1 MAGWL
6 LIAGL
11 LTGCRKFT
19 GEPEALFE
27 RVDSDY
33 SGVHFQNTI
42 TESDTLS
49 VLNFDY
55 IYNGGGV
62 AIGDLNNDSLPD
74 LFFTGNQVSCRL
86 YLNKGNLQFEDVTRQ
101 AGLETSLWAE
111 GATMAD
117 VNHDGYLDIYVSTSS
132 RHADKPA
139 SNLLFIN
146 QGKMPSG
153 KPVFAE
159 RASQYGI
166 ADASYSTQAA
176 FFDYDRDGDLDLYLL
191 NNTTGEIN
199 KNTTRVKRMH
209 GEAPSTDK
217 LYRNDGHTFTDVSR
231 EAGIQTEG
239 YGLGLALSDLDGDGW
254 TDVYT
259 ANDFLS
265 NDLLHLNDGKGGF
278 KNQIAHMLKHQSYNG
293 MGIDIADINND
304 GWPDIIELD
313 MLPETNRRQKLMF
326 GSMNYDRFKLNLR
339 MGYEPQYVRNTL
351 QLNNGRRPA
360 LADSD
365 GKSKGALPSFSEIG
379 QLAGVHSTDWSWSAL
394 LADYDNDGFRDLL
407 ITNGYGKDIT
417 DQDYTVYSRAVSQF
431 GTEQNIRMRLREGLE
446 KIHEVKLRNYLFKN
460 NGGDLTF
467 SDQSE
472 AWGMREL
479 TISNGAAYADL
490 DRDGDLDLVINNLN
504 QEASLYRN
512 NEEKLLKNNY
522 LQLRLVGDSLN
533 TQGIGAKICLSYGGK
548 KQYYE
553 HHTTRGYKSSVEPIA
568 HFGLARVKVLD
579 SLEITWPDGKYQL
592 LTQVPVNRRMSLYH
606 KKASLL
612 KSGPSF
618 PGTAPLFRQIQE
630 VSVQYRHQEKA
641 YSDFRVQPLIPFKHS
656 QNGPGIAVADVNG
669 DGREDFYVGGASE
682 HPGTL
687 FYQRSNGQFRRVAL
701 PKAHAYEEDLGV
713 LFFDADQDQDP
724 DLYVV
729 SGSSEFPL
737 GSRYYQDRLYRN
749 DGKGNFTLDPKA
761 LPAINASGSCVVA
774 ADFDRDGDLD
784 LFVGGRISP
793 GQYPLP
799 PRSYLLQNDGGTFR
813 DVTATV
819 CPELAK
825 TGMVTAG
832 LWTDFDND
840 GQVDLIV
847 TGEWMPIR
855 FYRNES
861 GKLKPWDA
869 DAGKALAVSS
879 PKERDSSVP
888 SGQFSESASSPSRP
902 QGNSPFGVVRH
913 FGKGAP
919 SLRHSS
925 GWWNSLAGGDFDND
939 GDLDY
944 IAGNLGLNSKFKAS
958 VTQPVSLFAKD
969 VDRNGSLDPI
979 LSYYIQGKNH
989 PAHPRDDMID
999 QIVSLRGRFPR
1010 YADYAKSGFEQVFTE
1025 EELKGSYVLKA
1036 SLMQSCYLEN
1046 LGRGKFRIKPLP
1058 VQAQWAPTFGQLV
1071 QDFDGDGNLDVLLTG
1086 NSYASEILTGWYDAS
1101 VGLYLRGDGKGN
1113 FLPLRASESG
1123 FFVDADAKGLAQ
1135 LPRRDGTSWILSA
1148 GNGDSLKVFAARAVS
1163 RWLAAAPTDAYAEVW
1178 LKDGRKRREELYY
1191 GSGYLSQSARGLW
1204 ISSQVARVVMY
1215 EGKGKAREVWKER
1228 PYAGKQPRF

>member
-1 MAGWL
+1 MHIRVGFLFFAGWL
-6 LIAGL
+6 LVTGL
-11 LTGCRKFT
+11 LSGCRKWA
-19 GEPEALFE
+19 GESEALFE
-27 RVDSDY
+27 KVDSDH
-33 SGVHFQNTI
+33 SGVRFQNSI

-74 LFFTGNQVSCRL
+74 IFFTGNQVSCRL
-86 YLNKGNLQFEDVTRQ
+86 YLNKGNLQFEDVTRE

-111 GATMAD
+111 GVTMAD
-117 VNHDGYLDIYVSTSS
+117 INHDGYLDIYVSTSS
-132 RHADKPA
+132 RYTAKPA
-139 SNLLFIN
+139 PNLLFIN
-146 QGKMPSG
+146 QGKTTSG
-153 KPVFAE
+153 KPTFAE
-159 RASQYGI
+159 KAREYGI
-166 ADASYSTQAA
+166 ADVAYSTQAA

-191 NNTTGEIN
+191 NNAGETN
-199 KNTTRVKRMH
+199 KNTTRAKRIQ

-217 LYRNDGHTFTDVSR
+217 MYRNDGHTFTDVSQ

-239 YGLGLALSDLDGDGW
+239 YGLGLALGDLNGDGW

-259 ANDFLS
+259 ANDFLT
-265 NDLLHLNDGKGGF
+265 NDLLYLNNGKGGF
-278 KNQIAHMLKHQSYNG
+278 RNQIARLLKHQSYNG

-304 GWPDIIELD
+304 GWLDIIELD

-351 QLNNGRRPA
+351 QLNNGLRPV
-360 LADSD
+360 LADP
-365 GKSKGALPSFSEIG
+365 AANPRHPLPSFSEIG

-407 ITNGYGKDIT
+407 ITNGYGKDVT

-446 KIHEVKLRNYLFKN
+446 QIHEVKLRNYLFKN
-460 NGGDLTF
+460 NGGDMTF

-472 AWGMREL
+472 AWGMRDL

-504 QEASLYRN
+504 QEASIYRN
-512 NEEKLLKNNY
+512 NGEKLLKNNY
-522 LQLRLVGDSLN
+522 LQVQLVGDSLN
-533 TQGIGAKICLSYGGK
+533 TQGIGAKIRLAYGGK
-548 KQYYE
+548 HQYYE
-553 HHTTRGYKSSVEPIA
+553 HHTTRGYKSSMEPIA
-568 HFGLARVKVLD
+568 HFGLGWVTMLD
-579 SLEITWPDGKYQL
+579 SLEITWPDGRYEL
-592 LTQVPVNRRMSLYH
+592 LTQVPVNRRLSLYH
-606 KKASLL
+606 KKAAASQ
-612 KSGPSF
+612 
-618 PGTAPLFRQIQE
+618 PGKPPPTPAPLFRQVREASIQ
-630 VSVQYRHQEKA
+630 YLHQEKD

-682 HPGTL
+682 HPGML
-687 FYQRSNGQFRRVAL
+687 YYQQNNGTFKSLSL

-713 LFFDADQDQDP
+713 LFFDADQDQDQ

-749 DGKGNFTLDPKA
+749 DGKGNFTLDPSA
-761 LPAINASGSCVVA
+761 LPSINASGSCVVA
-774 ADFDRDGDLD
+774 ADFDRDGDPD

-799 PRSYLLQNDGGTFR
+799 PQSYLLQNDGGTFR
-813 DVTATV
+813 DVTTAI

-825 TGMVTAG
+825 TGMVTSA

-840 GQVDLIV
+840 GQIDLIV

-855 FYRNES
+855 FFRNEN
-861 GKLKPWDA
+861 GKLKLWDA
-869 DAGKALAVSS
+869 DAGKALAAGSQTETNNNGIGS
-879 PKERDSSVP
+879 PTIDPATTP
-888 SGQFSESASSPSRP
+888 SL
-902 QGNSPFGVVRH
+902 NHTVT
-913 FGKGAP
+913 P

-925 GWWNSLAGGDFDND
+925 GWWNSLAAGDFDND

-958 VTQPVSLFAKD
+958 GTQPVSLFAKD
-969 VDRNGSLDPI
+969 FDRNGSLDPI

-1010 YADYAKSGFEQVFTE
+1010 YADYAKAGFEQVFTE
-1025 EELKGSYVLKA
+1025 EEFKGAYVLQA
-1036 SLMQSCYLEN
+1036 ELMQSCYLEN
-1046 LGRGKFRIKPLP
+1046 LGHGKFRIKPLP
-1058 VQAQWAPTFGQLV
+1058 VQAQFAPTFGQLV

-1086 NSYASEILTGWYDAS
+1086 NSYASEVLTGWYDAS

-1113 FLPLRASESG
+1113 FLPLKTSESG
-1123 FFVDADAKGLAQ
+1123 FFVDTDAKGLAQ
-1135 LPRRDGTSWILSA
+1135 LSRRDGTSWVLSA
-1148 GNGDSLKVFAARAVS
+1148 NNGDSLKVFAARSAS
-1163 RWLAAAPTDAYAEVW
+1163 KWLAAAPMDAYAEVW
-1178 LKDGRKRREELYY
+1178 LKGGRKRREEFYY
-1191 GSGYLSQSARGLW
+1191 GSGYLSQSSRGLW
-1204 ISSQVARVVMY
+1204 ISLQVVRVVVY
-1215 EGKGKAREVWKER
+1215 DGQGKAREVWKENH
-1228 PYAGKQPRF
+1228 YTGN